1 MNIHNKYISLVLRI
15 FVGLVFIASAIL
27 KYISIDIFD
36 LYVFEH
42 NLFSISATE
51 TLTRL
56 LITAELV
63 LGFMLIFNLCARLA
77 YYTALIFL
85 AGFTLYL
92 FTLPYFFDVDIT
104 HCHCFGDVIV
114 LNRTE
119 SIIKNILLLLCLAF
133 VSPKFSIPKK
143 WKTWVVIALSIV
155 TFAVVMIINAP
166 NYLYTMVHKEKIQI
180 DFPMYESALQNSG
193 MESEFTAGKQI
204 ICMYSVGCKFCKRA
218 ALKLHLILKNNQ
230 LPEDHVRAIFWAGT
244 PDSLIHNFF
253 SEQKIPVP
261 EYTTFRV
268 DTFLNITGGR
278 MPVLLFSDDGNI
290 VHKTNFIT
298 LNEKKV
304 TEFFNN
310 DN

>member
-1 MNIHNKYISLVLRI
+1 MNIHNKFISLILRI
-15 FVGLVFIASAIL
+15 FVGLVFVASAIL

-42 NLFSISATE
+42 NLFSISVTE

-63 LGFMLIFNLCARLA
+63 LGTMLIFNLCARTA
-77 YYTALIFL
+77 YYAALFFL
-85 AGFTLYL
+85 TGFTLYL

-104 HCHCFGDVIV
+104 HCHCFGDAIV

-119 SIIKNILLLLCLAF
+119 SIIKNMVLLLCLVF
-133 VSPKFSIPKK
+133 VSPKFYTHKK
-143 WKTWVVIALSIV
+143 WKIWVVTALSIV
-155 TFAVVMIINAP
+155 AFAIFMIINAP

-180 DFPMYESALQNSG
+180 DFPMYESALQNSDK
-193 MESEFTAGKQI
+193 EQEFTDGKQI
-204 ICMYSVGCKFCKRA
+204 ICMYSVGCRFCKRA

-230 LPEDHVRAIFWAGT
+230 LPEGHAKAIFWAGT

-253 SEQKIPVP
+253 SEQRVPVP
-261 EYTTFRV
+261 EYTTFRA
-268 DTFLNITGGR
+268 DSFLAITGGR
-278 MPVLLFSDDGNI
+278 MPVLLFSDHGNI

-304 TEFFNN
+304 TEFFSN